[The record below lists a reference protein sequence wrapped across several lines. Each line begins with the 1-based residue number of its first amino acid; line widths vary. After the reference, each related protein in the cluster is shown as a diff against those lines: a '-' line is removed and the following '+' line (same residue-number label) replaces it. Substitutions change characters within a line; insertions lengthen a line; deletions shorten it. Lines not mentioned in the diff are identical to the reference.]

1 MIDFRYH
8 IVSIVA
14 IFIALA
20 VGIVLGSGPL
30 KDDISGFL
38 EERTNELASQKVEL
52 QSEVQ
57 VLREEVNASEQYAQ
71 LTAPALLNG
80 LLLTQPVALIELPDA
95 AEDSGRLVQ
104 DAIELAGGEVS
115 ARVRIEPA
123 WTDPNESAVLERVAE
138 PFARERVSAATYD
151 LAGEALA
158 KALITD
164 LERLVGQPNP
174 PSTGILTAFEEQGFI
189 TVDEEEVVLGSTAIL
204 VGSDLTD
211 EAASETLAPLI
222 DAVDGRGEG
231 TVVAGPIASA
241 SEGGIVAM
249 VRDGELAARVS
260 TEDRVDTATGSTVT
274 VLALVDQQRDGKVG
288 QYGTGEGAESVAPDP
303 VPGS

>member
-38 EERTNELASQKVEL
+38 EARTDQLASQKVEL
-52 QSEVQ
+52 QGEVQ
-57 VLREEVNASEQYAQ
+57 ALSGEVEASEEYAA

-80 LLLTQPVALIELPDA
+80 LLLTQPVAIIELPDSEE
-95 AEDSGRLVQ
+95 EDARRVQ
-104 DAIELAGGEVS
+104 EAIELAGGQVS

-123 WTDPNESAVLERVAE
+123 WTDPNEVDALSRVA
-138 PFARERVSAATYD
+138 VG
-151 LAGEALA
+151 LAGEREGGDTYALA
-158 KALITD
+158 SRVLASALVD
-164 LERLVGQPNP
+164 DDRLAGQPFVN
-174 PSTGILTAFEEQGFI
+174 SASILAAFEERGFLKA
-189 TVDEEEVVLGSTAIL
+189 DEEDVVPGGSAIL
-204 VGSDLTD
+204 IGSNLTD
-211 EAASETLAPLI
+211 EAASQTLVPLI
-222 DAVDGRGEG
+222 DWVDAKGEG

-241 SEGGIVAM
+241 SEGGIIAL
-249 VRDGELAARVS
+249 VRGGDLAARVS
-260 TEDRVDTATGSTVT
+260 TEDRVDTNTGTTVT
-274 VLALVDQQRDGKVG
+274 VLALVDQREDKVG

>member
-123 WTDPNESAVLERVAE
+123 WTDPNESDS
-138 PFARERVSAATYD
+138 P
-151 LAGEALA
+151 
-158 KALITD
+158 
-164 LERLVGQPNP
+164 
-174 PSTGILTAFEEQGFI
+174 
-189 TVDEEEVVLGSTAIL
+189 
-204 VGSDLTD
+204 
-211 EAASETLAPLI
+211 
-222 DAVDGRGEG
+222 
-231 TVVAGPIASA
+231 
-241 SEGGIVAM
+241 
-249 VRDGELAARVS
+249 
-260 TEDRVDTATGSTVT
+260 
-274 VLALVDQQRDGKVG
+274 
-288 QYGTGEGAESVAPDP
+288 
-303 VPGS
+303 